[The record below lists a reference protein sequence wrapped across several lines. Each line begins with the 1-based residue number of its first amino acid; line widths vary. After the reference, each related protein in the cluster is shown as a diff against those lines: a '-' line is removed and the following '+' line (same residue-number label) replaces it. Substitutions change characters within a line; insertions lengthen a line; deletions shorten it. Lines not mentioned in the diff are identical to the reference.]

1 MRTGRMARHKKDLA
15 MKQSSLN
22 IEHVLKEQEAEQ
34 EAAENLKTYKGFCVR
49 RNNSRHIHNTT
60 MEEEDQTASF
70 KPMVLEFISI
80 ICEHIPLSI
89 EAAGGRYD
97 FSSSNGVSG
106 VEVPRIIELPKSMII
121 QRVRIPHARSQ
132 EDIETVGRRIQ
143 IAVADLDVHEIQA
156 GKDVLSQL
164 LPVGGW
170 HYVKS
175 RLKLINFEKDCIY
188 EEYCP
193 QPCRMPSCPICMTVV
208 LARKGKEKRLEPEI
222 QKHVR
227 KSESLQVRTS

>member
-1 MRTGRMARHKKDLA
+1 MARHKKDLA

-34 EAAENLKTYKGFCVR
+34 EAVENLKTYKGFCVR
-49 RNNSRHIHNTT
+49 RDNSRHIHNTT

-97 FSSSNGVSG
+97 FSSSSNGVSG
-106 VEVPRIIELPKSMII
+106 VEIPRVIELPKSMTI
-121 QRVRIPHARSQ
+121 QRVRISHGRSQ

-208 LARKGKEKRLEPEI
+208 VVKKGKEKRLEPEI

-227 KSESLQVRTS
+227 KRESLQVRTS

>member
-1 MRTGRMARHKKDLA
+1 MRTGRIARHKKDLA

-34 EAAENLKTYKGFCVR
+34 EAVENLKTYKGFCVR
-49 RNNSRHIHNTT
+49 RDNSRHIHNTT
-60 MEEEDQTASF
+60 KEEDQTASR

-80 ICEHIPLSI
+80 ICEHIALSI

-97 FSSSNGVSG
+97 FSSSSNGVSG
-106 VEVPRIIELPKSMII
+106 VEIPRIIELPKSMTI
-121 QRVRIPHARSQ
+121 QRVRIPHGRSQ

-188 EEYCP
+188 EEYSP
-193 QPCRMPSCPICMTVV
+193 QPCCMSSCPICMAVV
-208 LARKGKEKRLEPEI
+208 IAKKGKEKRLEPEI

-227 KSESLQVRTS
+227 KRESLQVRTS

>member
-1 MRTGRMARHKKDLA
+1 

-34 EAAENLKTYKGFCVR
+34 EAVENLKTYKGFCVR
-49 RNNSRHIHNTT
+49 RDNSRHIHNTT
-60 MEEEDQTASF
+60 MEEEDQTASR

-89 EAAGGRYD
+89 EAAEERYD
-97 FSSSNGVSG
+97 FSSVSG
-106 VEVPRIIELPKSMII
+106 VEVPPVIELPKSMAI
-121 QRVRIPHARSQ
+121 QCVRIPRGTSQ
-132 EDIETVGRRIQ
+132 QDIENVGRRIQ

-175 RLKLINFEKDCIY
+175 KLKLINFEKDCIY
-188 EEYCP
+188 EEYSP
-193 QPCRMPSCPICMTVV
+193 QPCRMPSCPICMAV
-208 LARKGKEKRLEPEI
+208 LVAKKGKEKRLEPEI

-227 KSESLQVRTS
+227 KRESLQVRTS

>member
-1 MRTGRMARHKKDLA
+1 MARHKKDLA

-34 EAAENLKTYKGFCVR
+34 EAVENLKTYKGFCVR
-49 RNNSRHIHNTT
+49 RDNSRHIHNTT

-97 FSSSNGVSG
+97 FTSSSSNGVSG
-106 VEVPRIIELPKSMII
+106 VEIPRIIELPKSMTI

-132 EDIETVGRRIQ
+132 EEIETVGHRIQ
-143 IAVADLDVHEIQA
+143 IAVADLDVHEIQV

-175 RLKLINFEKDCIY
+175 KLKLINFEKDCIY
-188 EEYCP
+188 EEYSP
-193 QPCRMPSCPICMTVV
+193 QPCCMPSCPICMVV
-208 LARKGKEKRLEPEI
+208 AVVAKKGKEKRLEHEI

-227 KSESLQVRTS
+227 KRESLQVRTS

>member
-1 MRTGRMARHKKDLA
+1 MARHKKDLVV
-15 MKQSSLN
+15 KQSSLN

-34 EAAENLKTYKGFCVR
+34 EAVENLKTYKGFCVR
-49 RNNSRHIHNTT
+49 RDNSRHIHNTN
-60 MEEEDQTASF
+60 MKEEDQTASF

-80 ICEHIPLSI
+80 ICERIPLSL
-89 EAAGGRYD
+89 ESTGGPYD
-97 FSSSNGVSG
+97 SSSSNGASG
-106 VEVPRIIELPKSMII
+106 VEIPRIIELPKSMTI
-121 QRVRIPHARSQ
+121 QRVRIPHSRSQ

-143 IAVADLDVHEIQA
+143 IAIADLDVHEIQA
-156 GKDVLSQL
+156 GKDDVLSQL

-193 QPCRMPSCPICMTVV
+193 QPCRMPNCPICMTVV
-208 LARKGKEKRLEPEI
+208 VARKGKEKRLEPEI

-227 KSESLQVRTS
+227 KPESLQVRTS

>member
-1 MRTGRMARHKKDLA
+1 MRTGRRARHKKDLA
-15 MKQSSLN
+15 MKQTSLN

-34 EAAENLKTYKGFCVR
+34 EAVENLKTYKGFCIR
-49 RNNSRHIHNTT
+49 RDNSRHIHNTI
-60 MEEEDQTASF
+60 MEEDQTASF

-106 VEVPRIIELPKSMII
+106 VEIPRVIELPKSMTI
-121 QRVRIPHARSQ
+121 QRVCIPHGRSQ

-188 EEYCP
+188 EEYSP
-193 QPCRMPSCPICMTVV
+193 QPCCMPSCPICMAVV
-208 LARKGKEKRLEPEI
+208 VARKGKEKRLEPEI

-227 KSESLQVRTS
+227 KRESLQVRTS

>member
-1 MRTGRMARHKKDLA
+1 MARHKKDLVV
-15 MKQSSLN
+15 KQSSLN

-34 EAAENLKTYKGFCVR
+34 EAIENLKTYKGFCVR
-49 RNNSRHIHNTT
+49 RDNSRHIHNTT
-60 MEEEDQTASF
+60 MEKEEDQTASF

-80 ICEHIPLSI
+80 ICERIPLSL
-89 EAAGGRYD
+89 ESAGGRYD
-97 FSSSNGVSG
+97 SSSSSSNGV
-106 VEVPRIIELPKSMII
+106 EIPRIIELPKSMTI
-121 QRVRIPHARSQ
+121 QRVRIPPHGRSQ
-132 EDIETVGRRIQ
+132 EDIETIGRRIQ

-193 QPCRMPSCPICMTVV
+193 QPCRMQSCPICMT
-208 LARKGKEKRLEPEI
+208 
-222 QKHVR
+222 
-227 KSESLQVRTS
+227 

>member
-34 EAAENLKTYKGFCVR
+34 EAVENLKTYKGFCVR
-49 RNNSRHIHNTT
+49 RDNSRHIHNTT
-60 MEEEDQTASF
+60 MEEEDQTASR

-80 ICEHIPLSI
+80 ICEHIPLPI
-89 EAAGGRYD
+89 EAAEERYD
-97 FSSSNGVSG
+97 FSSVSG
-106 VEVPRIIELPKSMII
+106 VEIPPVIELPKFMTI
-121 QRVRIPHARSQ
+121 QRVRIPRGTSQ
-132 EDIETVGRRIQ
+132 QDIENVGRRIQ

-188 EEYCP
+188 EEYSP
-193 QPCRMPSCPICMTVV
+193 QPCCMPSCPICMAVV
-208 LARKGKEKRLEPEI
+208 VAKKGKEKRLEPEI

-227 KSESLQVRTS
+227 KRESLQVRTS

>member
-1 MRTGRMARHKKDLA
+1 MARHKKDLA

-34 EAAENLKTYKGFCVR
+34 EAVENLKTYKGFCVR
-49 RNNSRHIHNTT
+49 RDNSRHIHNTT
-60 MEEEDQTASF
+60 MEEDQTASR

-80 ICEHIPLSI
+80 ICEHIALSI

-106 VEVPRIIELPKSMII
+106 VEIPRIIELPKSMTI
-121 QRVRIPHARSQ
+121 QRVRIPHGRSQ
-132 EDIETVGRRIQ
+132 EDIDTVGRRIQ

-188 EEYCP
+188 EEYSP
-193 QPCRMPSCPICMTVV
+193 QPCCMPSCPICMAVV
-208 LARKGKEKRLEPEI
+208 VAKKGKEKRLEPEI

-227 KSESLQVRTS
+227 KRESLQVRTS

>member
-1 MRTGRMARHKKDLA
+1 MARHKKDLA

-34 EAAENLKTYKGFCVR
+34 EAVENLKTYKGFCVR
-49 RNNSRHIHNTT
+49 RDNSRHIHNTT
-60 MEEEDQTASF
+60 MEEDQTASR

-80 ICEHIPLSI
+80 ICEHIALSI

-97 FSSSNGVSG
+97 FSSSSNGVSG
-106 VEVPRIIELPKSMII
+106 VEIPRIIELPKSMTI
-121 QRVRIPHARSQ
+121 QRVRIPHGRSQ
-132 EDIETVGRRIQ
+132 EDIDTVGRRIQ

-175 RLKLINFEKDCIY
+175 RLKLINFEKNCIY
-188 EEYCP
+188 EEYSP
-193 QPCRMPSCPICMTVV
+193 QPCCMPSCPICMAVV
-208 LARKGKEKRLEPEI
+208 VAKKGKEKRLEPEI

-227 KSESLQVRTS
+227 KRESLQVRTS

>member
-1 MRTGRMARHKKDLA
+1 MARHKKDLA

-34 EAAENLKTYKGFCVR
+34 EAVENLKTYKGFCVR
-49 RNNSRHIHNTT
+49 RDNSRHIHNTT

-97 FSSSNGVSG
+97 FSSSSNDVSG
-106 VEVPRIIELPKSMII
+106 VVIELPKSMTI
-121 QRVRIPHARSQ
+121 QRVRIPHGRSQ

-143 IAVADLDVHEIQA
+143 IAVAGLDVHEIQA

-188 EEYCP
+188 EEYSP
-193 QPCRMPSCPICMTVV
+193 QPCCMPSCPICMAVV
-208 LARKGKEKRLEPEI
+208 VAKKGKEKRLEPEI

-227 KSESLQVRTS
+227 KPESLQVRTS

>member
-1 MRTGRMARHKKDLA
+1 MRTGSMARHKKDLA

-34 EAAENLKTYKGFCVR
+34 EAVENLKTYKGFCVR
-49 RNNSRHIHNTT
+49 RDNSRHIHNTT
-60 MEEEDQTASF
+60 MEEDQTASR

-80 ICEHIPLSI
+80 ICEHIALSI

-106 VEVPRIIELPKSMII
+106 VEIPRIIELPKSMTI
-121 QRVRIPHARSQ
+121 QRVRIPHGRSQ
-132 EDIETVGRRIQ
+132 EDIDTVGRRIQ

-164 LPVGGW
+164 LPVGGG

-188 EEYCP
+188 EEYSP
-193 QPCRMPSCPICMTVV
+193 QPCCMPSCPICMAVV
-208 LARKGKEKRLEPEI
+208 VAKKGKEKRLEPEI

-227 KSESLQVRTS
+227 KRESLQVRTS

>member
-1 MRTGRMARHKKDLA
+1 MRTGRIARHKKDLA

-34 EAAENLKTYKGFCVR
+34 EAVENLKTYKGFCVR
-49 RNNSRHIHNTT
+49 RDNSRHIHNTT
-60 MEEEDQTASF
+60 KEEDQTASR

-80 ICEHIPLSI
+80 ICEHIALSI

-97 FSSSNGVSG
+97 FSSSSNGVSG
-106 VEVPRIIELPKSMII
+106 VEIPRIIELPKSMTI
-121 QRVRIPHARSQ
+121 QRVRIPHGRSQ

-188 EEYCP
+188 EEYSP
-193 QPCRMPSCPICMTVV
+193 QPCCMPSCPICMAVV
-208 LARKGKEKRLEPEI
+208 VAKKGKEKRLEPEI

-227 KSESLQVRTS
+227 KRESLQVRTS

>member
-1 MRTGRMARHKKDLA
+1 MARHKKDLA

-34 EAAENLKTYKGFCVR
+34 EAVENLKTYKGFCVR
-49 RNNSRHIHNTT
+49 RDNSRHIHNTT
-60 MEEEDQTASF
+60 MEEEDQTASR

-80 ICEHIPLSI
+80 ICEHIALSI

-97 FSSSNGVSG
+97 FSSSSNGV
-106 VEVPRIIELPKSMII
+106 EIPRIIELPKSMTI
-121 QRVRIPHARSQ
+121 QRVRIPHGRSQ
-132 EDIETVGRRIQ
+132 EDIDTVGRRIQ
-143 IAVADLDVHEIQA
+143 IAVADLDVHEIQG

-188 EEYCP
+188 EEYSP
-193 QPCRMPSCPICMTVV
+193 QPCCMPSCPICMAVV
-208 LARKGKEKRLEPEI
+208 VAKKGKEKRLEPEI

-227 KSESLQVRTS
+227 KRESLQVRTS

>member
-1 MRTGRMARHKKDLA
+1 MARHKKDLA
-15 MKQSSLN
+15 VKQSSLN

-34 EAAENLKTYKGFCVR
+34 EAIENLKTYKGFCVR
-49 RNNSRHIHNTT
+49 RDNSRHIHNTNI
-60 MEEEDQTASF
+60 EEDQTASF
-70 KPMVLEFISI
+70 EPMVLEFISI

-97 FSSSNGVSG
+97 FSSNSNGV
-106 VEVPRIIELPKSMII
+106 EIPRIIELPKSMTI
-121 QRVRIPHARSQ
+121 QRVRIPHGRSH

-143 IAVADLDVHEIQA
+143 ITVAHLDVHEIQV

-208 LARKGKEKRLEPEI
+208 VARKGKEKRLEPEI

-227 KSESLQVRTS
+227 KPESLQMRTS

>member
-1 MRTGRMARHKKDLA
+1 MFHENRRMTRHEKKDLA
-15 MKQSSLN
+15 MQPDIH
-22 IEHVLKEQEAEQ
+22 IEHLLKEEEAEQ
-34 EAAENLKTYKGFCVR
+34 EAVQNLKTYKGFCVHR
-49 RNNSRHIHNTT
+49 HNSRHIHTT
-60 MEEEDQTASF
+60 MEEEDRIASR

-89 EAAGGRYD
+89 PTAAKRHDY
-97 FSSSNGVSG
+97 SSVSG
-106 VEVPRIIELPKSMII
+106 VEIPPVIELPKSMTI
-121 QRVRIPHARSQ
+121 QRIRIPHSTSQ
-132 EDIETVGRRIQ
+132 QDLENVGRRIQ

-175 RLKLINFEKDCIY
+175 RLKLINFERDCIY
-188 EEYCP
+188 EEYSP
-193 QPCRMPSCPICMTVV
+193 QPCSMPSCPICMIAV
-208 LARKGKEKRLEPEI
+208 AKKGKEKHLEYEI

-227 KSESLQVRTS
+227 KRESLQVRTS